1 VASLLRGKLYNARKQ
16 SDTERASEGG
26 KAKAAKCQIGIK
38 QETTAAVVATETGVS
53 ERTVKRDA
61 KFAERVEAL
70 GIEAEVSNPNSSL
83 RRAVCYPLHYGSEGW
98 GESVVARPQVN
109 LFVDAGD
116 H

>member
-70 GIEAEVSNPNSSL
+70 GIEAEVMTGKVMFPKLVSGSS
-83 RRAVCYPLHYGSEGW
+83 GSCLG
-98 GESVVARPQVN
+98 GA
-109 LFVDAGD
+109 
-116 H
+116 